1 MSVVWRVLSVL
12 LLVYLLL
19 LLTRL
24 VVEWVRVFSRNWRPS
39 GVVAAGLEV
48 VYSLTDPPLRLL
60 RRIIPPLNLGTV
72 RLDLGFMVLMIVVY
86 VLLNVTQTAASNS

>member
-1 MSVVWRVLSVL
+1 MSVVWRVLWLL

-24 VVEWVRVFSRNWRPS
+24 VVEWVRVFSRNWRPA
-39 GVVAAGLEV
+39 GAVAAGLEL
-48 VYSLTDPPLRLL
+48 VYSATDPPLRLL
-60 RRIIPPLNLGTV
+60 RRFIPPLNLGTV

-86 VLLNVTQTAASNS
+86 VLLSVTDNAASNS

>member
-1 MSVVWRVLSVL
+1 VNAIWRVLYFL

-24 VVEWVRVFSRNWRPS
+24 VVEWVRVFSRSWRP
-39 GVVAAGLEV
+39 GGGVAAGLEV
-48 VYSLTDPPLRLL
+48 VYSATDPPLRLL
-60 RRIIPPLNLGTV
+60 RRFIPPLSLGTV

-86 VLLNVTQTAASNS
+86 VLMSVTANAASSS